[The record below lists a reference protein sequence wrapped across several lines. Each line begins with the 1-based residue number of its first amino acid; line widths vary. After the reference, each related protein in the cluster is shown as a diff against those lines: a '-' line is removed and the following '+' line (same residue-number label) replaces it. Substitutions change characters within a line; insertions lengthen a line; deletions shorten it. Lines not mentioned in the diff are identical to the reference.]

1 MKLALIWLA
10 LAAHATAHATAQAD
24 PAWEVN
30 GIRLEA
36 AQVERLADDL
46 AGRTVSAVTEKV
58 SDLRL
63 QDGQRERL
71 RAIYRAVALETYERV
86 IPVVQDPA
94 LDAEAK
100 QERVRALVLEGQ
112 RASHEQITNV
122 LDARQMAL
130 YTDWET
136 TQVAAFQSRRLDRRR
151 TRSR

>member
-1 MKLALIWLA
+1 MKLALVWLV
-10 LAAHATAHATAQAD
+10 LAAHATAHATAHAD

-58 SDLRL
+58 ADLRL
-63 QDGQRERL
+63 ADGQRERL
-71 RAIYRAVALETYERV
+71 RAIYRAVALDTYERV
-86 IPVVQDPA
+86 IPVVQDEA

>member
-1 MKLALIWLA
+1 MNFVLVWLVLAV
-10 LAAHATAHATAQAD
+10 HATAHATAHAD

-36 AQVERLADDL
+36 SQVERLADDL
-46 AGRTVSAVTEKV
+46 AGRTVLAVTEKV
-58 SDLRL
+58 ADLRL
-63 QDGQRERL
+63 ADDQRERL
-71 RAIYRAVALETYERV
+71 HAIYRAVALETYARV
-86 IPVVQDPA
+86 IPVVQDGA

-100 QERVRALVLEGQ
+100 QQRVRALVLEGQ
-112 RASHEQITNV
+112 RASHEQIAGV

-130 YTDWET
+130 YADWEK

>member
-1 MKLALIWLA
+1 MKLALVCLV
-10 LAAHATAHATAQAD
+10 LAAHATAHATAYAD

-58 SDLRL
+58 ADLRL
-63 QDGQRERL
+63 ADGQRERL
-71 RAIYRAVALETYERV
+71 HAIYRAVALDTYARV
-86 IPVVQDPA
+86 IPVVQDQE

-112 RASHEQITNV
+112 RASHDQIVGV

-130 YTDWET
+130 YSDWEK

>member
-1 MKLALIWLA
+1 MKLALVWLV
-10 LAAHATAHATAQAD
+10 LAAHATAHATAHAD

-58 SDLRL
+58 ADLRL
-63 QDGQRERL
+63 ADGQRERL
-71 RAIYRAVALETYERV
+71 RAIYRAVALDTYERV
-86 IPVVQDPA
+86 IPVVQDEA

-112 RASHEQITNV
+112 RASHEQITGV

-130 YTDWET
+130 YADWEN